1 MVVTT
6 VDADTFGAPVELWVK
21 PQGRAG
27 PSTERGG
34 GRAAPPQ
41 FRALRNFRSV
51 AWRAGRRSRRRI
63 SIEGTE
69 RAKPASRP
77 FSGRASALRRG
88 GERPGPRPDA
98 GRLHPQV
105 ARRPYQGRDRL

>member
-41 FRALRNFRSV
+41 FQALRNFRSV
-51 AWRAGRRSRRRI
+51 PWRAGRRSRRRI
-63 SIEGTE
+63 SSEAPREESLHRGHFRRFSRLSGSSQRWVDGDA
-69 RAKPASRP
+69 RAA
-77 FSGRASALRRG
+77 
-88 GERPGPRPDA
+88 
-98 GRLHPQV
+98 QV
-105 ARRPYQGRDRL
+105 